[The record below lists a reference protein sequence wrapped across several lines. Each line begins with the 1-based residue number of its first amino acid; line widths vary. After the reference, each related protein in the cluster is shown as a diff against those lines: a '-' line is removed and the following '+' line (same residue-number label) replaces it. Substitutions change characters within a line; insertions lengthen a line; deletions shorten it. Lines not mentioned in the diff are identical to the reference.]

1 MRFHENGMM
10 SDSANYANGHR
21 KGVSLGWDEEGN
33 QVDSSNFDGNGNGV
47 VVKWYENGTV
57 YFAGRITNDTTK
69 INRWTYY
76 HRNGKLMATE
86 DYVNGKVIRSSCSD
100 ETGRQL
106 DSSLCVEKEAHF
118 PGADRSWTNFLERN
132 LNPDV
137 AVRNRAPEGTYM
149 VMVEFV
155 VDKEGHIT
163 DIKPLTKF
171 GFGMEEEVIRIL
183 KKSPQWVPAIQFG
196 RNVKAYRRQPVT
208 FMVAKS

>member
-1 MRFHENGMM
+1 
-10 SDSANYANGHR
+10 
-21 KGVSLGWDEEGN
+21 
-33 QVDSSNFDGNGNGV
+33 
-47 VVKWYENGTV
+47 
-57 YFAGRITNDTTK
+57 
-69 INRWTYY
+69 
-76 HRNGKLMATE
+76 MATE
-86 DYVNGKVIRSSCSD
+86 DYVNGKVIRCSCSD